1 MRVVLDANVI
11 IAAFAARGLCAEVF
25 EVCLLR
31 HRIVLSRH
39 ILEEVEENLE
49 RKIKLPKHVIEELIA
64 YLKEY
69 AEIVVPRE
77 VEQQACR
84 DKSDLPVLGTALAG
98 SCTVIVTGDSD
109 LLDLKQYRG
118 IRILSPRQFWD
129 YIRRSTTPS

>member
-1 MRVVLDANVI
+1 MRVVLDSNVI
-11 IAAFAARGLCAEVF
+11 IAAFAARGLCAEVL

-31 HRIVLSRH
+31 YRIVLSRH
-39 ILEEVEENLE
+39 ILEEVEKNLE
-49 RKIKLPKHVIEELIA
+49 RKIKLPRHVIEELIA

-77 VEQQACR
+77 VEQRACR

-98 SCTVIVTGDSD
+98 SCAVIVTGDSD

-129 YIRRSTTPS
+129 YIRR